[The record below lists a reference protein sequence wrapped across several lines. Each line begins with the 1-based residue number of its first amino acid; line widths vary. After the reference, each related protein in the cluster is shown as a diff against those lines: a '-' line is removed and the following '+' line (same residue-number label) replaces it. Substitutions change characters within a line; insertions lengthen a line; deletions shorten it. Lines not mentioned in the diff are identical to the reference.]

1 MLFEKLTIENYGV
14 YAQKTEF
21 DFSTTPKKPIVLI
34 GGLNGSGKTTIFESI
49 MIALYGKIYL
59 GRKTTKKKYVDFIYI
74 EYTVMT
80 ENVQSMHQ

>member
-59 GRKTTKKKYVDFIYI
+59 GRKTTKKKYVDLYYI

-80 ENVQSMHQ
+80 ENVQSMRQ